1 MLAGGMAQY
10 CRSAEHPCATPGD
23 VLLEVKTDFS
33 DTNTRAGRRIC
44 DTRAEQVPGEYQ
56 RRAASCDQR
65 WGVGRA
71 FRDRLAATKLLPVAF
86 DRYGGCSKSMEELVR
101 IMSAAGAERLAGQY
115 GAVSYTHLTLPTIL
129 RV

>member
-1 MLAGGMAQY
+1 MRGDGMLAGGMAQY
-10 CRSAEHPCATPGD
+10 CRSADHPCATPGD

-33 DTNTRAGRRIC
+33 DTNTRTARRIC
-44 DTRAEQVPGEYQ
+44 DTRAGQVPGEYQ
-56 RRAASCDQR
+56 RWAASCDQR

-101 IMSAAGAERLAGQY
+101 IMSPSDK
-115 GAVSYTHLTLPTIL
+115 VN
-129 RV
+129 